1 MYDIIFR
8 FT

>member
-1 MYDIIFR
+1 MQIIFR